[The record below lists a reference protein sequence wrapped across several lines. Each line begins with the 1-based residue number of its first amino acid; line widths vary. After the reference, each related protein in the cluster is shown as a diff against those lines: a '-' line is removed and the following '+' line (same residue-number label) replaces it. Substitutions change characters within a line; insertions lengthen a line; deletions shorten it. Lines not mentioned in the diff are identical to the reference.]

1 MNKKLFSWKAL
12 AGLALL
18 VAMGMTSCKNTT
30 EVDPNDPYNTQKPVK
45 PGTSTAGD
53 ADLTFTITNAS
64 GGDVVSLWNAWKKN
78 NADAAK
84 ELMAEEEVTIALNFA
99 NYKLDGK
106 VIALPKFLDTPNGS
120 VINLIVSGFAEA
132 KKPFYLDFNNS
143 SFAGAEVNVTLL
155 ATDFDMK
162 LDATGTKTTLYGAN
176 TTINE
181 LAADASKTK
190 KLALSVGDGVTVK
203 AIDMLSGALASADNV
218 EAKLLDSDYETL
230 VEGKGAQVGT
240 EEVYVKSL
248 VIKTPSAVEGAAK
261 TALKNITIYEGAGLT
276 LVDEK
281 SQVESI
287 VGLGSDLSKP
297 AKSSDLY
304 LAGNEDDFSTI
315 DAISNVRLYSLKKT
329 KVEDM
334 DMFDGVVFD
343 MDVDLYTDGADNVEF
358 CKNVTV
364 KVEESIAEVNFEG
377 VNFAK
382 SATLTMSGAAKEIGK
397 KKLLKMFQY
406 DKTIPGYAEVTSMD
420 EDDLTAANA
429 SGDYAKFVT
438 NDANLNTWKK
448 ISAAGITVTDKFH
461 FATVESLE
469 TALKKSQKAYLDE
482 GKVSGYDKVAAAT
495 YTAYAN
501 DWKALYGLNTV
512 KTAANGTTPVEFN
525 KATDNTNLYI
535 KYKDE
540 LAFVAGANAAI
551 DGSDW
556 FEIYYAPEDEVTPEL
571 VDVNFDAD
579 CTIGGKAID
588 VDKLNSLISTTGFKK
603 GAEPWFDVT
612 YDKTT
617 YEWKLTKSSA
627 YLVDPDEE

>member
-30 EVDPNDPYNTQKPVK
+30 EVDPNDPYNTTKPVK

-84 ELMAEEEVTIALNFA
+84 ELMAEEEITIALNFA

-132 KKPFYLDFNNS
+132 KKPFNLDFNNS

-162 LDATGTKTTLYGAN
+162 LDATGTKTTLYGEN

-181 LAADASKTK
+181 LAADASSTK

-218 EAKLLDSDYETL
+218 EAKLLDGDYETL
-230 VEGKGAQVGT
+230 VEGKGAKVGT

-248 VIKTPSAVEGAAK
+248 VIKTPSSVEGAAK
-261 TALKNITIYEGAGLT
+261 TALMNITIYEGAALG

-297 AKSSDLY
+297 AKSSDVY
-304 LAGNEDDFSTI
+304 LAGNKDDFSTI
-315 DAISNVRLYSLKKT
+315 DAISNVRLYSLTTT

-334 DMFDGVVFD
+334 DMFNGVVFD
-343 MDVDLYTDGADNVEF
+343 MNVDLYTGGADNVEF
-358 CKNVTV
+358 CKEVNV

-382 SATLTMSGAAKEIGK
+382 SATLTMSGAAKEVGK
-397 KKLLKMFQY
+397 KKLLNMFQY
-406 DKTIPGYAEVTSMD
+406 DKTIPGYAAVTSMD
-420 EDDLTAANA
+420 EDNLTAANA
-429 SGDYAKFVT
+429 KGEYAKYVQ
-438 NDANLNTWKK
+438 K
-448 ISAAGITVTDKFH
+448 IYTSWTAIKNAKIYVTDKFH
-461 FATVESLE
+461 FDKIEDAEK
-469 TALKKSQKAYLDE
+469 ALKAAKEAYEKA
-482 GKVSGYDKVAAAT
+482 GKTNGYTKADVPT
-495 YTAYAN
+495 EYTAYQTKWEAV
-501 DWKALYGLNTV
+501 YGVAGVDKEAT
-512 KTAANGTTPVEFN
+512 KTTPVTF
-525 KATDNTNLYI
+525 KKSTGTDNLYVL
-535 KYKDE
+535 YEDE
-540 LAFVAGANAAI
+540 WAFVTGANAAI

-556 FEIYYAPEDEVTPEL
+556 FEIYYAAEDEVTPEL